1 MIAEAPSSQTRL
13 GCTAIA
19 VLLCLGIGLRVAN
32 LNNVAG
38 RSPDETN
45 YTRQAN
51 TLLQEGSA
59 GLQRLAAEY
68 QRDPAARI
76 AGPPTRAGYLW
87 LLAATM
93 RLTGKTDESAGVA
106 LSCAASIGSLFLL
119 TLIGIRFFPLWATLF
134 ALLSLAVSPAELELA
149 RRAWT
154 DALAGFLGLALI
166 YVSGEITRD
175 SARRVWHWLFV
186 FIGSLGIVGKEF
198 GPVVFGL
205 CAVWVLWVMLIQRK
219 DFRNGLAVMAAG
231 LVGTAASVVWL
242 AYSIGGFSVLA
253 QTVTNWRAAH
263 LANAYALEYQSG
275 PGHFLLQAFYVIS
288 PAAALFCLIGLAAAL
303 FARHKLGGL
312 RVQTDGVNWQVSRW
326 IALILLVYLSLGM
339 MLPRWLNLRYVSVL
353 FGPYYL
359 IAGLGFWYCANA
371 CWNNFCWK
379 RLGESLRPVFS
390 AAVILGLV
398 ISSVSDYRRFQR
410 MFVNNGLGDLSVK
423 LVLDRADMSAAEKR
437 VKRAPTPENYL
448 LLCHL
453 YNRNWRYPDAIAACQ
468 NALALRPDDADA
480 DADAAEGEIYDEL
493 AAAYVDLAMWDE
505 AIQAAQEAL
514 QRNPDLPRARANLAR
529 AIDQKQLNGSAAA
542 STP

>member
-1 MIAEAPSSQTRL
+1 MMIAEALSSQTRL
-13 GCTAIA
+13 GRIAIA

-32 LNNVAG
+32 LGIVTG

-59 GLQRLAAEY
+59 GLRRLAAEY
-68 QRDPAARI
+68 QSDPAARI

-93 RLTGKTDESAGVA
+93 RLTGRNDERAGA
-106 LSCAASIGSLFLL
+106 TLSCAASVGSLFVL

-154 DALAGFLGLALI
+154 DALAGLLGLTLI
-166 YVSGEITRD
+166 YVAGEITRD
-175 SARRVWHWLFV
+175 SERRVWHWLFV

-219 DFRNGLAVMAAG
+219 EFRSGLAVMAGG

-242 AYSIGGFSVLA
+242 AHSIGGFSVLA

-275 PGHFLLQAFYVIS
+275 PGYFLLQAFYVIS
-288 PAAALFCLIGLAAAL
+288 PVAALLCLIGLAVAL
-303 FARHKLGGL
+303 LSHPKLGGL
-312 RVQTDGVNWQVSRW
+312 RVQTDDGNWQVSRW
-326 IALILLVYLSLGM
+326 IALFLLVYLSLGM

-359 IAGLGFWYCANA
+359 IAGLGFWYCATV
-371 CWNNFCWK
+371 CWK
-379 RLGESLRPVFS
+379 RLGKSLRPVF
-390 AAVILGLV
+390 AAAIILGFV
-398 ISSVSDYRRFQR
+398 ISASSDYRRFQR
-410 MFVNNGLGDLSVK
+410 MFVRNGLGDLSVK
-423 LVLDRADMSAAEKR
+423 LVLDRANMTAAEKR

-453 YNRNWRYPDAIAACQ
+453 YNLNWRYPDAIAACR
-468 NALALRPDDADA
+468 NALALRPEDADA
-480 DADAAEGEIYDEL
+480 YADAAEGEIYDEL
-493 AAAYVDLAMWDE
+493 AAAYVDLARWEE

-514 QRNPDLPRARANLAR
+514 KRNPDLPRARDNLAR